1 MSQLI
6 RSCLLWCLPAL
17 AAYPIQLLLMGMI
30 VPTRLRRWWQY
41 LLVSFGVCLFNV
53 PKVIWGAY
61 SLPADVFRLLAGPV
75 VLVVIPVLLFAGPV
89 WKRLLTNFILYC
101 VQAAAEMLAFSLL
114 RDPELLREGG
124 AAFTTFAE
132 SASYTAVAT
141 LVYALFGGGAVI
153 LARSLQAK
161 RFSGVYLPVAAI
173 LFSLFLTYYAYLS
186 SASVLIWCVCCLLGC
201 ASALFLLYYVI
212 SLEKKAALEEELRDI
227 HSQMELEQAHYRA
240 VEARREELSRI
251 RHDFNNQLAAIGL
264 LMQSGSQA
272 DAQSMLQR
280 LSADIAATREE
291 PYCAVPVI
299 NAVLT
304 EKEALCRARGIQLRT
319 ELALPEALAVEPLHL
334 CSILSNLLD
343 NAIHGCA
350 ETEEPVIVLSA
361 ATVGDYLFL
370 RTVNPALPPQKP
382 EKGHGFGSKILREL
396 AERYDGGY
404 ETIYEGGRFT
414 AVVSL
419 LPKSEA

>member
-141 LVYALFGGGAVI
+141 LVYALFGGGVVI

-161 RFSGVYLPVAAI
+161 RFSGVYLPGGRSCPTSATISTTSWPPSV
-173 LFSLFLTYYAYLS
+173 FSCS
-186 SASVLIWCVCCLLGC
+186 
-201 ASALFLLYYVI
+201 
-212 SLEKKAALEEELRDI
+212 
-227 HSQMELEQAHYRA
+227 RA
-240 VEARREELSRI
+240 ARRMPSPCS
-251 RHDFNNQLAAIGL
+251 
-264 LMQSGSQA
+264 SGS
-272 DAQSMLQR
+272 
-280 LSADIAATREE
+280 
-291 PYCAVPVI
+291 
-299 NAVLT
+299 
-304 EKEALCRARGIQLRT
+304 ART
-319 ELALPEALAVEPLHL
+319 
-334 CSILSNLLD
+334 S
-343 NAIHGCA
+343 
-350 ETEEPVIVLSA
+350 
-361 ATVGDYLFL
+361 
-370 RTVNPALPPQKP
+370 PPP
-382 EKGHGFGSKILREL
+382 
-396 AERYDGGY
+396 
-404 ETIYEGGRFT
+404 GRSPT
-414 AVVSL
+414 APSR
-419 LPKSEA
+419 

>member
-1 MSQLI
+1 
-6 RSCLLWCLPAL
+6 
-17 AAYPIQLLLMGMI
+17 
-30 VPTRLRRWWQY
+30 
-41 LLVSFGVCLFNV
+41 
-53 PKVIWGAY
+53 
-61 SLPADVFRLLAGPV
+61 
-75 VLVVIPVLLFAGPV
+75 
-89 WKRLLTNFILYC
+89 
-101 VQAAAEMLAFSLL
+101 
-114 RDPELLREGG
+114 
-124 AAFTTFAE
+124 
-132 SASYTAVAT
+132 
-141 LVYALFGGGAVI
+141 
-153 LARSLQAK
+153 
-161 RFSGVYLPVAAI
+161 
-173 LFSLFLTYYAYLS
+173 
-186 SASVLIWCVCCLLGC
+186 
-201 ASALFLLYYVI
+201 
-212 SLEKKAALEEELRDI
+212 
-227 HSQMELEQAHYRA
+227 
-240 VEARREELSRI
+240 
-251 RHDFNNQLAAIGL
+251 
-264 LMQSGSQA
+264 MQSGSQA

-291 PYCAVPVI
+291 PYCAIPVI

-304 EKEALCRARGIQLRT
+304 EKEAICRAQGIQLRT

-404 ETIYEGGRFT
+404 ETIYESGRFT